1 MSPPLRVWSTIRQSP
16 LVADNGHARLTRGPA
31 LSAFTKWRIRR
42 VVIASS
48 YTHPAAGG
56 IPMRSAVTAFEPP
69 AFPRRRT
76 PTGANTFARRRDRE
90 NHRLVDQ
97 AVLPG
102 INQYGLRVERHD
114 FAFKASAIREK
125 DRENGPFVTP
135 FGKTWILGR
144 LGFTFV
150 QSRSPPACFRTRLY
164 SESPGPLASVSIHI
178 VGQHPPDHLRVASTK
193 FFLRRTLPQNQS

>member
-1 MSPPLRVWSTIRQSP
+1 MSPPLRLWSTIRQSP
-16 LVADNGHARLTRGPA
+16 FVADNGHARLTRGPA
-31 LSAFTKWRIRR
+31 LSAFTKWRNRH

-48 YTHPAAGG
+48 YTHPAAG
-56 IPMRSAVTAFEPP
+56 IPMRSAVTTFEPP
-69 AFPRRRT
+69 AFPRRWT
-76 PTGANTFARRRDRE
+76 PTGANTFAGRRDRE
-90 NHRLVDQ
+90 NHRLVDK

-114 FAFKASAIREK
+114 LAFKASAIREK

-150 QSRSPPACFRTRLY
+150 QSRSPPACFRIRLY
-164 SESPGPLASVSIHI
+164 SGSLGPLASVSIHI
-178 VGQHPPDHLRVASTK
+178 VGQHPPDHLQVASTK
-193 FFLRRTLPQNQS
+193 PSPRRTLPQNPS